1 MHDKSSLLKG
11 WNNIWKISYFL
22 FIVEIYHKQ
31 IACMIGKIKFST
43 VKILIYDMKI

>member
-1 MHDKSSLLKG
+1 
-11 WNNIWKISYFL
+11 
-22 FIVEIYHKQ
+22 VEIYHKQ